1 MPCYAPAKA
10 FYSKDVGPTGKR
22 ALVFKTNQ
30 SHSGAPLR
38 IPCGQCIGC
47 RLDKAREWCVR
58 LTHEQKL
65 HNRSAFLTLTKKD
78 PGDGSLSKLELQNF
92 IKRLRHHT
100 GDGLRY
106 YGVGEYGSKLGRPH
120 YHLLLLNYDFPDKK
134 LWQPGKRENEYL
146 YRSPL
151 LETLWTFGHSSIGEC
166 TPDSIAYVARYV
178 TKKITGPQADLHYQG
193 KTPEFAMMSLSPA
206 SEPTTS

>member
-10 FYSKDVGPTGKR
+10 YYSAEKGESGKR
-22 ALVFKTNQ
+22 ALVFKASQ

-47 RLDKAREWCVR
+47 RLDKAREWTIR

-65 HNRSAFLTLTKKD
+65 HNRSCFLTLTKKD
-78 PGDGSLSKLELQNF
+78 IGDGSLHKTELQNF

-106 YGVGEYGSKLGRPH
+106 YGVGEYGGKFGRPH
-120 YHLLLLNYDFPDKK
+120 YHVLLLSFDFDDKR
-134 LWQPGKRENEYL
+134 LWMPGKREGEYI
-146 YRSPL
+146 YRSSL
-151 LETLWTFGHSSIGEC
+151 LEKLWTEGHSSIGEC

-178 TKKITGPQADLHYQG
+178 TKKITGPQADLHYKG
-193 KTPEFAMMSLSPA
+193 AEPEFSLMSLSPA
-206 SEPTTS
+206 SELTTS